1 VLTKK
6 TGLLIAASLIL
17 VSGAMMLIWGKYQ
30 SQNQINVKSMP
41 LNGVATASASSQV
54 ADTTPKHES
63 KKKSSKPIHKP
74 KKQGKILIAG
84 QSSYQ
89 IDGCNLTL
97 QSVKK
102 GIAVIQVVKPNMAIT
117 QLENL
122 TAGSM
127 IRFATADVSYYL
139 TVGSV
144 GKNSVEFSVRRG

>member
-1 VLTKK
+1 MLSKK
-6 TGLLIAASLIL
+6 LVIVIAASLIS
-17 VSGAMMLIWGKYQ
+17 VSGVTMLIWGKYQ
-30 SQNQINVKSMP
+30 NQINIKPMP

-54 ADTTPKHES
+54 ADTTQKPES
-63 KKKSSKPIHKP
+63 KKKPSKPIQKP
-74 KKQGKILIAG
+74 KKQGKVLIAG
-84 QSSYQ
+84 ENSFE

-97 QSVKK
+97 QSVSE
-102 GIAVIQVVKPNMAIT
+102 GIAVIQVTKPNMAIT

-144 GKNSVEFSVRRG
+144 GKNSVKISVRRG